1 MSEVIRFQFPEG
13 AVREEVEGDACLA
26 IFSAECLHG
35 RPQTLLEASYL
46 VSADGRCLVLQV
58 AGPAGETAARVF
70 VGLCGERFGEAG
82 FRVERVKPS
91 EQSAHHA

>member
-1 MSEVIRFQFPEG
+1 MSEVIRFQFPES

-46 VSADGRCLVLQV
+46 SSADGRWLVFQV
-58 AGPAGETAARVF
+58 RGAAGDTAARVL
-70 VGLCGERFGEAG
+70 VGLCVERFGEGG
-82 FRVERVKPS
+82 FVVQRLQAE
-91 EQSAHHA
+91 AHANA

>member
-13 AVREEVEGDACLA
+13 AVRDEVEGDACLA

-58 AGPAGETAARVF
+58 SGPAGETIV
-70 VGLCGERFGEAG
+70 AG
-82 FRVERVKPS
+82 SDEES
-91 EQSAHHA
+91 EMQEVYNKLLALNKALELAETI

>member
-13 AVREEVEGDACLA
+13 AVRDEVEGDACLA

-46 VSADGRCLVLQV
+46 VSPDGRCLVLQV
-58 AGPAGETAARVF
+58 RGAAGETAARVF
-70 VGLCGERFGEAG
+70 IGLCGERFGEAG
-82 FRVERVKPS
+82 FRVERNVA
-91 EQSAHHA
+91 EGTE

>member
-46 VSADGRCLVLQV
+46 VSADGRCVVLQV
-58 AGPAGETAARVF
+58 RGPAGEIAARVF
-70 VGLCGERFGEAG
+70 IGLCGERFGEGG
-82 FRVERVKPS
+82 FSVERVQPG
-91 EQSAHHA
+91 EEGAQRA